1 MRALGPRC
9 PIQWFEVV
17 ASEGRA
23 LPPAVQRVAD
33 TWRLQGSRV
42 EVGQVAGPQF
52 WAAPETVD
60 CPALLAATSLC
71 FESRAD
77 A

>member
-1 MRALGPRC
+1 MVRSRGKRRPCAAAGGAAR
-9 PIQWFEVV
+9 
-17 ASEGRA
+17 GRH
-23 LPPAVQRVAD
+23 R
-33 TWRLQGSRV
+33 RLQGSRV